1 MAWRRARSRP
11 APSKDAAV
19 CRARSAR
26 WHSLPQ
32 YHAKQQAEQ
41 RRSGVCCQRPPA
53 AKQCAHMRPST
64 WHCSRGLRWRASR
77 GLCGPCSVMWGL
89 FASNRNQNHGSDP
102 RSKGHWPSST
112 ASPLS
117 KVARAASTHSIA
129 ARRWGRRPSSISCSS
144 SRIAATFVGSKGWS
158 LCGFC
163 GGMGAGAGA
172 VASSS
177 LSFML
182 SHLL

>member
-1 MAWRRARSRP
+1 MEIKILRCVLLNRRVGLHAIDATLIDSTQARN
-11 APSKDAAV
+11 
-19 CRARSAR
+19 
-26 WHSLPQ
+26 
-32 YHAKQQAEQ
+32 
-41 RRSGVCCQRPPA
+41 
-53 AKQCAHMRPST
+53 
-64 WHCSRGLRWRASR
+64 GLW
-77 GLCGPCSVMWGL
+77 GPCSVMWGL
-89 FASNRNQNHGSDP
+89 FANNKNQNHGSDP

-112 ASPLS
+112 ASPRS
-117 KVARAASTHSIA
+117 SVARAASTHSIA
-129 ARRWGRRPSSISCSS
+129 ARRCGRRPSSISCSS

-163 GGMGAGAGA
+163 GGGMGAGAGA